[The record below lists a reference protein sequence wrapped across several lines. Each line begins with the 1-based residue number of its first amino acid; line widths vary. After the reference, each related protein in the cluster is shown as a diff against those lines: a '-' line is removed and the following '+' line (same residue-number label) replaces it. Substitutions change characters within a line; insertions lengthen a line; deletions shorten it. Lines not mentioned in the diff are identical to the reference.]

1 MLIIK
6 KIFDKFTTKYYV
18 LKNKIRGYDF
28 DEIAPEELGLD
39 KSKIKRNS
47 SSSPFYIKKCFRK
60 IKIRPND
67 SILDLGSSKGLF
79 LESIS
84 NFGFKKIDGIEI
96 SQYLAEIAFSNLKKI
111 LPETN
116 IFIEDAK
123 FFKSYDNYN
132 FFYLYNSFYPEDL
145 RQVLYEIINQNKN
158 KSEILIIY
166 NNPRKSTY
174 NILKEFKNLFLIA
187 NLDGISDHRII
198 ILSTNKRSNR
208 IRN

>member
-1 MLIIK
+1 MIK
-6 KIFDKFTTKYYV
+6 IKENFDKFIMRYYN
-18 LKNKIRGYDF
+18 LKHKIRGYDF
-28 DEIAPEELGLD
+28 EEVPLDELGYD
-39 KSKIKRNS
+39 DRKIKRNS
-47 SSSPFYIKKCFRK
+47 SSSPFYVKKCFRK
-60 IKIRPND
+60 IKIKPND

-79 LESIS
+79 LETIS

-96 SQYLAEIAFSNLKKI
+96 SPYLAEIAFSNLKKI
-111 LPETN
+111 LPKTN

-123 FFKSYDNYN
+123 FFKSYDKYN